1 MPGQIILIT
10 GASDGIGAEI
20 ARQLAPAAP
29 RLVLSGRSADK
40 LDAVAD
46 QCRAAGAAVVS
57 VAGDVAQD
65 ADCERMVR
73 AALENFGGLDVLIAN
88 AGVSMHANFDQITD
102 FSTYERLW
110 RINTLGTIQ
119 CVRHAWA
126 PLKASRGQVLG
137 VCSLAGKVGVPG
149 RTTYCAS
156 KFAQAGFLDALR
168 VEAEEHGIAVTV
180 AYPGVVDT
188 EIRRNGWNGAGE
200 RAGVSGLK
208 EDGAMSVQECAR
220 QIIQAMHARRRELVM
235 TRRARL
241 GLWLQLI
248 APRLVDRMSRG
259 ALAKQQH

>member
-1 MPGQIILIT
+1 MSGSIILIT
-10 GASDGIGAEI
+10 GASDGIGAEL
-20 ARQLAPAAP
+20 ARQLAPGAP
-29 RLVLSGRSADK
+29 RLVLSARSADK
-40 LDAVAD
+40 LEAVAAE
-46 QCRAAGAAVVS
+46 CRAAGASVVT
-57 VAGDVAQD
+57 VAGDVAID

-73 AALENFGGLDVLIAN
+73 AALDHFGGLDVLIAN
-88 AGVSMHANFDQITD
+88 AGVSMHARFDEITD

-119 CVRHAWA
+119 CVRHAWPA
-126 PLKASRGQVLG
+126 LKASRGQVVG

-168 VEAEEHGIAVTV
+168 VEAEEFGIGVTV
-180 AYPGVVDT
+180 VYPGVVDT
-188 EIRRNGWNGAGE
+188 EIRRNGWNGAGQ

-208 EDGAMSVQECAR
+208 EEGAMPVDECAR
-220 QIIQAMHARRRELVM
+220 QILAAMRGRRRQLVM

-248 APRLVDRMSRG
+248 APRLVDRMSRA
-259 ALAKQQH
+259 ALAKQS